1 MIITMVN
8 SLKDFGGTMR
18 VINEDIKNN
27 KYKRVYL
34 IYGEE
39 GYLRKQY
46 KDKLKTAI
54 TAGDT
59 MNYAYFEG
67 KNIDTENIIEMS
79 ETLPFL
85 AEYRLIIVENSG
97 FFKKANEVIINY
109 LDKIP
114 ESSILIFVEE
124 EVDKRGKLFKK
135 VKGIGHESEMSVQT
149 PAVLERWILEILS
162 ESNKKITKETMN
174 YFLSVSGTDMM
185 NITKELEKLVC
196 YCMDKEVID
205 ISSIKEIISEQISA
219 KIFDMIDALGY
230 KNQRK
235 TLDIYYDLI
244 ATKEPPMRI
253 LFMLTRQFNIML
265 QVKELAE
272 NGMNQ
277 KEISSKL
284 AMQPFIVGKALKQSG
299 NFSKNVLRNALK
311 ESVKVETNIKSGNMD
326 EKIGVE
332 MLLIKYSK

>member
-1 MIITMVN
+1 
-8 SLKDFGGTMR
+8 
-18 VINEDIKNN
+18 
-27 KYKRVYL
+27 
-34 IYGEE
+34 
-39 GYLRKQY
+39 
-46 KDKLKTAI
+46 
-54 TAGDT
+54 
-59 MNYAYFEG
+59 
-67 KNIDTENIIEMS
+67 
-79 ETLPFL
+79 
-85 AEYRLIIVENSG
+85 
-97 FFKKANEVIINY
+97 
-109 LDKIP
+109 
-114 ESSILIFVEE
+114 
-124 EVDKRGKLFKK
+124 
-135 VKGIGHESEMSVQT
+135 MSVQT

-235 TLDIYYDLI
+235 TLEIYYDLI